1 MVRPVPADHG
11 VGDDILT
18 RMDGA
23 VAWMVFNRPESR
35 NALTLPQR
43 LHIRDTLGRYSGDPA
58 VRAVVITGSGGSFC
72 AGADLRAAEDPP
84 VRPPGAP
91 ERIPG
96 DLARRQKTAGQ
107 IVTAAILDCEKP
119 VICALNGVAAGLGA
133 QVALACDLVIA
144 ARDAR
149 LIEIF
154 TRRGLVPD
162 AGGTYL
168 LSRLVGV
175 HRAKQILMFGDE
187 IGAEEALALGLVNA
201 VVEPGELEATASAW
215 AGRLAAGATRTLALT
230 KWLVNRAFDG
240 DRATS
245 FDDEAVA
252 VELNMHSR
260 DAQEGLAAFVERRDA
275 EFLGW

>member
-1 MVRPVPADHG
+1 MTADHG
-11 VGDDILT
+11 VGEDVLI

-23 VAWMVFNRPESR
+23 VAWMVFNRPQAR

-43 LHIRDTLGRYSGDPA
+43 QHISATLARFSADPA
-58 VRAVVITGSGGSFC
+58 VRAVVLTGSGGSFC
-72 AGADLRAAEDPP
+72 AGADLRVAEEPP
-84 VRPPGAP
+84 ARPPGAP
-91 ERIPG
+91 DFMPG
-96 DLARRQKTAGQ
+96 DLARRQKIAGQ

-162 AGGTYL
+162 AGGTYV
-168 LSRLVGV
+168 LSRLVGI

-201 VVEPGELEATASAW
+201 VVDPDELDATAAAW
-215 AGRLAAGATRTLALT
+215 AARLAAGATRTLALT
-230 KWLVNRAFDG
+230 KWLINRAFDG

-260 DAQEGLAAFVERRDA
+260 DAGEGVAAFVERREA

>member
-1 MVRPVPADHG
+1 MTADPD

-23 VAWMVFNRPESR
+23 VAWIVLNRPAAR

-43 LHIRDTLGRYSGDPA
+43 LHVSATLGRFSADPS
-58 VRAVVITGSGGSFC
+58 VRAVVLTGSGGSFC
-72 AGADLRAAEDPP
+72 AGADLRAAEEPP

-96 DLARRQKTAGQ
+96 DMTRRQKIAGQ

-162 AGGTYL
+162 AGGPYL

-187 IGAEEALALGLVNA
+187 IGAEEAHALGLVNL
-201 VVEPGELEATASAW
+201 VVDPDELEATAAAW
-215 AGRLAAGATRTLALT
+215 AARLAGGATRTLALT
-230 KWLVNRAFDG
+230 KWLVNRAFDS
-240 DRATS
+240 DRAS
-245 FDDEAVA
+245 CFDDEAIA

>member
-1 MVRPVPADHG
+1 VTEDHG
-11 VGDDILT
+11 VGDEVLI

-23 VAWMVFNRPESR
+23 VAWIVLNRPQAR

-43 LHIRDTLGRYSGDPA
+43 LHISATLARFSGDPS
-58 VRAVVITGSGGSFC
+58 VRSVVLTGSGGSFC
-72 AGADLRAAEDPP
+72 AGADLRAFEEPP
-84 VRPPGAP
+84 TRPPGAP

-168 LSRLVGV
+168 LSRLVGI
-175 HRAKQILMFGDE
+175 HQAKQILMFGDD
-187 IGAEEALALGLVNA
+187 INAEEALTLGLVNA
-201 VVEPGELEATASAW
+201 VVDPDELEATATAW
-215 AGRLAAGATRTLALT
+215 ASRLAAGATRTLALT
-230 KWLVNRAFDG
+230 KWLVNRAFDT

-252 VELNMHSR
+252 VELNMHSH
-260 DAQEGLAAFVERRDA
+260 DADEGVAAFIERREA
-275 EFLGW
+275 KFLGW